1 MTNDKRTKMAKLK
14 QTNTVVT
21 TQTVEAKVIKEF
33 ESKFEKLKKFATKN
47 GLKLP
52 KKGEVM
58 SRIISSGTASVD
70 TDNYFGE

>member
-1 MTNDKRTKMAKLK
+1 MAKLK